1 MSTLEASVR
10 AAFLRFVQTVQS
22 DEAMREIA
30 EFLGRGDV
38 ETALSVV
45 DRHIAR
51 MAPVLSTVFDAAAR
65 DEVKSLADQVKSWAP
80 STGISFDPT
89 NERAAA
95 LMRQNQLEFIRE
107 MQDSQRQSIRQAL
120 TQGLVDGSGPRGVA
134 FSFRNAIGLTTQQEE
149 AVRNYRR
156 LLESG
161 SREAL
166 GRDLRDRRYD
176 RSIERASLAGEPLGG
191 DQIDRMVDRYRQNA
205 IKSRAE
211 TIAITETG
219 RAISAA
225 RHEAFNQIT
234 EEVEIADDQIEREW
248 KTHRDGRERPSHRNM
263 QVRTVQG
270 REAKFVTGNGVSM
283 MRPHDP
289 SGPSS
294 EVIRCRCVQLMRI
307 KKPEAKPQVAPEVSL
322 KRLDDEARGAVLSAG
337 QRDGFEHLGGYDRIT
352 REVLAQIDGSANN
365 YVGFTDE
372 LEKKLRDPK
381 SALVLHHNHPSSSSL
396 SAQDLMMLNSY
407 PGMHTV
413 WAHGH
418 NGSSYAAWEPK
429 RLTEKVIVDTRK
441 RVRRELERKVN
452 TRKITP
458 FNAKAVETHL
468 VNLALERLGRMKYTA
483 ELRGD
488 RASAYMEVQN
498 MVEQILAEVTKR

>member
-1 MSTLEASVR
+1 
-10 AAFLRFVQTVQS
+10 
-22 DEAMREIA
+22 MREIA
-30 EFLGRGDV
+30 DLLGRGDV
-38 ETALSVV
+38 EAALSVV

-95 LMRQNQLEFIRE
+95 LMRQNQLQFVRE

-120 TQGLVDGSGPRGVA
+120 TQGLVDGSGPRDVA
-134 FSFRNAIGLTTQQEE
+134 SNFRNAIGLTVQQEE

-166 GRDLRDRRYD
+166 DRDLRDRRYD
-176 RSIERASLAGEPLGG
+176 RTVARADRAGEPLSA
-191 DQIDRMVDRYRQNA
+191 DQVERMVDRYRRNA

-219 RAISAA
+219 NAVSAA
-225 RHEAFNQIT
+225 RQEAFNQIT
-234 EEVEIADDQIEREW
+234 DEVQIADDQIEREW

-270 REAKFVTGNGVSM
+270 REAKFVTGAGVSM

-294 EVIRCRCVQLMRI
+294 EVIRCRCVQIMRI
-307 KKPEAKPQVAPEVSL
+307 KKPEPKPQGAPVDAVSL
-322 KRLDDEARGAVLSAG
+322 DNASKASVLNKGRS
-337 QRDGFEHLGGYDRIT
+337 DGLEHLAGYNRRT
-352 REVLAQIDGSANN
+352 GEMLGEIDGHANN
-365 YVGFTDE
+365 RVNFTPE
-372 LEKKLRDPK
+372 LAYRLSDKGSEY
-381 SALVLHHNHPSSSSL
+381 VLHHNHPSSSSL
-396 SAQDLMMLNSY
+396 SGQDLLMLQRF
-407 PGMHTV
+407 PALHTV

-418 NGSSYAAWEPK
+418 DGSSYAAWEPK
-429 RLTEKVIVDTRK
+429 RLTDKTIQRVAD
-441 RVRRELERKVN
+441 RVRRALQEQVN
-452 TRKITP
+452 AREISP
-458 FNAKAVETHL
+458 VDAAAVHAHII
-468 VNLALERLGRMKYTA
+468 NMALERLGRIKYTA
-483 ELRGD
+483 ELRGG
-488 RASAYMEVQN
+488 SADAYGRVSKLVN
-498 MVEQILAEVTKR
+498 LLLAEGTKR